1 MRFLLISDTHG
12 KLGIINE
19 LAAGVQADAVIH
31 AGDFGFY
38 DDGSYER
45 LSEREL
51 RLQIKHSDLPSTDSQ
66 RILALPRKERIAASK
81 KECPLS
87 ELPLYI
93 EGRRRFEVPVYAVWG
108 NHEDKHVV
116 ERFFRDEL
124 EVENL
129 HVLTSRN
136 VYRVGSALVYGVG
149 GNLLSGSKFLQ
160 RPIAGGAGKIWSTLH
175 EYSDLIETIEGQA
188 EEPATRIFVSHVSP
202 GKEPFVELVA
212 ARTRADFTVSGHMGA
227 PTCMVWNPFA
237 ISSVEEA
244 TCRLR
249 DGLEEVRHACLG
261 GSPTKAKWAEKAF
274 ALIGRLPEGTVHTG
288 RRTKSPRWYR
298 GMTHINLPDAHVGFA
313 VLDVERESTSIQT
326 FPVMGAHQGHV
337 SKIGND

>member
-1 MRFLLISDTHG
+1 MRFLLLSDTHG

-19 LAAGVQADAVIH
+19 LAAGVRADAVIH

-38 DDGSYER
+38 NDGSYEH

-51 RLQIKHSDLPSTDSQ
+51 RLQIVHSDLPSTDRE
-66 RILALPRKERIAASK
+66 RILALPSEERMAAARKD
-81 KECPLS
+81 CPLS
-87 ELPLYI
+87 ELQLYI
-93 EGRRRFEVPVYAVWG
+93 DREKHFDVPVYAVWG

-160 RPIAGGAGKIWSTLH
+160 RPIAGGAGKIWSTLGQ
-175 EYSDLIETIEGQA
+175 YSDLIETIEGQA
-188 EEPATRIFVSHVSP
+188 DQPATRIFVSHVSP

-237 ISSVEEA
+237 ISSVEDA
-244 TCRLR
+244 TRRLR
-249 DGLEEVRHACLG
+249 DGLEEVRRA
-261 GSPTKAKWAEKAF
+261 SRKEPTSEASWVEEAF
-274 ALIGRLPEGTVHTG
+274 ALIGRIPEETVHIG
-288 RRTKSPRWYR
+288 RQTSAPRWYR
-298 GMTHINLPDAHVGFA
+298 GMTHINLPDAHVGYA
-313 VLDVERESTSIQT
+313 VMDLTKT
-326 FPVMGAHQGHV
+326 GAA
-337 SKIGND
+337 IRTLPL